1 MHTKSAVA
9 ITLLM
14 VSSLACACGEAF
26 FAPQGPA
33 PQIRAHT
40 IPKVLDNDKSA
51 TDDLAVRRF
60 LTIARKMKKA
70 ELLALLNT
78 SGAKL
83 LGN

>member
-1 MHTKSAVA
+1 MHTKSAVV

-14 VSSLACACGEAF
+14 VSSLACACGPEF

-33 PQIRAHT
+33 PQTRAHT
-40 IPKVLDNDKSA
+40 VSKKLDNEKSA

-60 LTIARKMKKA
+60 LTIARKMTRA